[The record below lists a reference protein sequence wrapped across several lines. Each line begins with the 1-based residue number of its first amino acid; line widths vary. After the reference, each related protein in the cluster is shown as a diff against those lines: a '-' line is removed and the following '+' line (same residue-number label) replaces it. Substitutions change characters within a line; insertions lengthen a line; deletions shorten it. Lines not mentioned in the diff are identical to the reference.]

1 MMSMLDDDG
10 LRGGGVWG
18 LLVFMA
24 LSLSVP
30 ASLSASLPLSGGV
43 AFSELSEAERESA
56 HIRSRSTSEAE
67 EGRRGAVN
75 DVANGLERRESER
88 YLGESKLGRRKR
100 QRRGFKPLKSSLGDW
115 RGDEEARRAK
125 SVDEV
130 GREDLGRWGLLD
142 MVRSGITYCGEVY
155 RTRPLNSR
163 YNCPFRGHSH
173 NRPALTSPFIGPF
186 KFAADNIRILFEEWH
201 PLPDI

>member
-1 MMSMLDDDG
+1 MTSMLDDDG

-18 LLVFMA
+18 RLVFIA

-43 AFSELSEAERESA
+43 AFSELSDAEPESA

-67 EGRRGAVN
+67 EGRSGEVN
-75 DVANGLERRESER
+75 DVANGLDKRESDR
-88 YLGESKLGRRKR
+88 YLGTSKLGRRNRK
-100 QRRGFKPLKSSLGDW
+100 RRGFKPVKSSLGDW

-130 GREDLGRWGLLD
+130 GREGLGRWGLLD
-142 MVRSGITYCGEVY
+142 IVKSEGHVVKGYETSGSSS
-155 RTRPLNSR
+155 L
-163 YNCPFRGHSH
+163 
-173 NRPALTSPFIGPF
+173 
-186 KFAADNIRILFEEWH
+186 
-201 PLPDI
+201 

>member
-1 MMSMLDDDG
+1 
-10 LRGGGVWG
+10 
-18 LLVFMA
+18 MA
-24 LSLSVP
+24 PSLSVP

-67 EGRRGAVN
+67 EGRKGGVN
-75 DVANGLERRESER
+75 DVANGLDRRESDK
-88 YLGESKLGRRKR
+88 YLGDSKLGRRNRK
-100 QRRGFKPLKSSLGDW
+100 RRGFKPLKSSVGDW

-142 MVRSGITYCGEVY
+142 MARSGVTVVKG
-155 RTRPLNSR
+155 TQHGTHSR
-163 YNCPFRGHSH
+163 
-173 NRPALTSPFIGPF
+173 
-186 KFAADNIRILFEEWH
+186 
-201 PLPDI
+201 

>member
-1 MMSMLDDDG
+1 MTSMLDDDG

-18 LLVFMA
+18 RLVFIA

-43 AFSELSEAERESA
+43 AFSELSDAEPESA

-67 EGRRGAVN
+67 EGRSGEVN
-75 DVANGLERRESER
+75 DVANGLDKRESDR
-88 YLGESKLGRRKR
+88 YLGTSKLGRRNRK
-100 QRRGFKPLKSSLGDW
+100 RRGFKPVKSSLGDW

-130 GREDLGRWGLLD
+130 GREGLGRWGLLD
-142 MVRSGITYCGEVY
+142 IVKSEGHVVKGYETRVAVVHSNCLPRLSHRPVRRVGVQLPPSHLSSLHRDI
-155 RTRPLNSR
+155 PL
-163 YNCPFRGHSH
+163 
-173 NRPALTSPFIGPF
+173 LSPV
-186 KFAADNIRILFEEWH
+186 LCSCM
-201 PLPDI
+201 